1 MRRLNHIWRLIGTA
15 LGFFFFGLG
24 GFLLGILVFPLL
36 KLLSPASQLQRRSR
50 LVLHYILRAHVW
62 LLRSLGV
69 LKLEI
74 VGAEKLN
81 REGQLVLANHPCLLD
96 VVFLISQIRNANCVV
111 KNALWNNP
119 FTGGPVRAANYV
131 SNGDSQKMIQGCA
144 DSLDSGDSLMIFPEG
159 TRTTP
164 GKPLRFQRGAAQVAL
179 RSEATI
185 TPVVIHGALPAMTK
199 DMKWFQI
206 PERKMHF
213 TLYVGEDIDIS
224 HYRREPNITVA
235 VRRVTELLQ
244 NHFTE
249 ELEKHGGTGKR
260 TEADD
265 CRYA

>member
-1 MRRLNHIWRLIGTA
+1 MRKLNYIWRLIGTA

-24 GFLLGILVFPLL
+24 GLVLRVVVFPVLS
-36 KLLSPASQLQRRSR
+36 LLSPASELQRRSR
-50 LVLHYILRAHVW
+50 LVLHHILRAHVW
-62 LLRSLGV
+62 FLCSLGV
-69 LKLEI
+69 LKLE
-74 VGAEKLN
+74 VYGAEKLN

-96 VVFLISQIRNANCVV
+96 VTFLISLIRNANCVV
-111 KNALWNNP
+111 KHSLWQNP

-131 SNGDSQKMIQGCA
+131 SNGDSQQMIHACA
-144 DSLDSGDSLMIFPEG
+144 DSLKSGDSLMIFPEG

-179 RSEATI
+179 RSEAI
-185 TPVVIHGALPAMTK
+185 VTPVVIHGALPAMTK
-199 DMKWFQI
+199 DMKWYQI
-206 PERKMHF
+206 PERKMHY

-224 HYRREPNITVA
+224 QYRQEPNITVA

-260 TEADD
+260 TKTDD